1 MAATPINIGER
12 FSALDGMALV
22 FVPVIAASDGIPT
35 RAEINA
41 GTDLTTEVESWEG
54 WTTEAA
60 TIETPSLARF
70 VGNIP
75 GRITITPGVLQ
86 MYADRGQDDVRDI
99 LPVGTTGYMVFMDAG
114 DTPGQKM
121 DIWPIRVNMLAK
133 VRSMEAATLL
143 RVAFTHNQLPVEDA
157 TIPAAA

>member
-1 MAATPINIGER
+1 MPATPINIGER
-12 FSALDGMALV
+12 FSALDGLRLV
-22 FVPVIAASDGIPT
+22 FAPVVAASTLIPT

-75 GRITITPGVLQ
+75 GRITIQPGMLQ
-86 MYADRGQDDVRDI
+86 MYVDRGEDDIRDV
-99 LPVGTTGYMVFMDAG
+99 LPVGTTGFLLFMDVG
-114 DTPGQKM
+114 DVPTKKM
-121 DIWPIRVNMLAK
+121 DVWPVRVNMLAT
-133 VRSMEAATLL
+133 VRSMEAATLF
-143 RVAFTHNQLPVEDA
+143 RVAFTHNQLPAEQV
-157 TIPAAA
+157 TIPAAS

>member
-1 MAATPINIGER
+1 MVATPVNRGEK
-12 FSALDGMALV
+12 FSALDGTALV
-22 FVPVIAASDGIPT
+22 FVPVVAAGNGVPT

-60 TIETPSLARF
+60 TIGTPSLARF

-99 LPVGTTGYMVFMDAG
+99 LPVGTTGAMVFMDSG
-114 DTPGQKM
+114 DVPGNKM
-121 DIWPIRVNMLAK
+121 DVWPIRVNMLAK

-143 RVAFTHNQLPVEDA
+143 RIAFTHNQLPVEDA
-157 TIPAAA
+157 VIPAAS